1 MKTDISIPSQFI
13 SFITRTGVPR
23 ASDCL
28 LAVYLEITTQGCMK
42 RQKDESNSVISFSQE
57 KATGYQSVCRN
68 TLRKEGIQPG
78 GASQGHPLPCPAEES
93 TRAPRFQ
100 QPTFGVP
107 SIVSGAQ
114 LVLFSHTPL
123 LLASHHMKSFYYY
136 FFIFHLTERICSKV
150 KRKKKKRATECFT
163 SSKSPIQDLFKPC
176 KEAVFII
183 LDRQINISYG
193 SLVTEYHQ

>member
-13 SFITRTGVPR
+13 SFITRTGIPR

-42 RQKDESNSVISFSQE
+42 KQKDESNSVISFSQE
-57 KATGYQSVCRN
+57 KATEYPSVYRN
-68 TLRKEGIQPG
+68 ILRKEGIQPG

-93 TRAPRFQ
+93 TRAARFQ
-100 QPTFGVP
+100 QPTFGGP
-107 SIVSGAQ
+107 SIVQGAQ

-136 FFIFHLTERICSKV
+136 FFIFHLTLRICSKV
-150 KRKKKKRATECFT
+150 KRKKKATECFT
-163 SSKSPIQDLFKPC
+163 SSKSPIQDLFKSC

-183 LDRQINISYG
+183 LALQINISYG
-193 SLVTEYHQ
+193 SLVTEHYQ